1 MRVVSTNQKQENIAR
16 VVSSQ
21 LLQATENEV
30 EISYLTFEHTI
41 YTTIFKTACRPDEDR
56 GAV

>member
-1 MRVVSTNQKQENIAR
+1 MRVVLTNQKQENIAR

-41 YTTIFKTACRPDEDR
+41 YTTIFKTNSE
-56 GAV
+56 V

>member
-1 MRVVSTNQKQENIAR
+1 MRVVVTNQKQENIAR

-30 EISYLTFEHTI
+30 EISLLTFEHTI
-41 YTTIFKTACRPDEDR
+41 YTTIF
-56 GAV
+56 